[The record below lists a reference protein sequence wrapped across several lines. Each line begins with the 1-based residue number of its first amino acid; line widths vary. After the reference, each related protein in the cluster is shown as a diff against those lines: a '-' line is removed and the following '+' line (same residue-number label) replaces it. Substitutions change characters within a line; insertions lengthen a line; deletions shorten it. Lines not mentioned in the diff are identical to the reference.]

1 MNINKMIKAIIPRHD
16 TFFQMFEEDIN
27 NLMYGSDTLMQAFKF
42 PLTQEAKE
50 KLKLIEDIEHKG
62 DIISHKLFNELSKSF
77 IAPFDRE
84 DIHMLI
90 DSIDDVLDNIQG
102 ISKRVILYEINSFPD
117 TGYKLAEILHESV
130 TELSKAIPLLR
141 DMENKDK
148 IRESLV
154 HINTCENQADDI
166 FENAV
171 ASLFKTCH
179 DPIELIKLKEIFVG
193 LEAATDRCEDA
204 ANAIESIIIKNT

>member
-1 MNINKMIKAIIPRHD
+1 MKINKLIQKVVPRHD
-16 TFFQMFEEDIN
+16 IFFQMFEEDIT
-27 NLMYGSDTLMQAFKF
+27 NLVYAGNTLLQAFKF
-42 PLTQEAKE
+42 PLTEEAKS
-50 KLKLIEDIEHKG
+50 KLILIEDIEHKG

-102 ISKRVILYEINSFPD
+102 ISKRIILYEINSFPAS
-117 TGYKLAEILHESV
+117 GHKLAEILQESII
-130 TELSKAIPLLR
+130 ELSKAIPLLR
-141 DMENKDK
+141 DMDNKEK
-148 IRESLV
+148 IREALV
-154 HINTCENQADDI
+154 HINTCENKADDI
-166 FENAV
+166 FEHAV
-171 ASLFKTCH
+171 AELFKTCK
-179 DPIELIKLKEIFVG
+179 DPVELIKIKEILVG

>member
-1 MNINKMIKAIIPRHD
+1 MKINKLIQKVVPRHD
-16 TFFQMFEEDIN
+16 IFFQMFEEDIT
-27 NLMYGSDTLMQAFKF
+27 NLVYGGNTLLQAFKF
-42 PLTQEAKE
+42 PLTEESKS
-50 KLKLIEDIEHKG
+50 KLLLIEDIEHKG

-117 TGYKLAEILHESV
+117 SGYKLAEILQESII
-130 TELSKAIPLLR
+130 ELSKAIPLLR
-141 DMENKDK
+141 NMDNKEK

-154 HINTCENQADDI
+154 HINTCENKADDI
-166 FENAV
+166 FEHAV
-171 ASLFKTCH
+171 AELFKSCR
-179 DPIELIKLKEIFVG
+179 DPIELIKLKEILVG

>member
-1 MNINKMIKAIIPRHD
+1 MKINKLIQKVVPRHD
-16 TFFQMFEEDIN
+16 VFFEMFEEDIE
-27 NLMYGSDTLMQAFKF
+27 NLVFGGKTLLQAFKF
-42 PLTQEAKE
+42 PLTEDAKS
-50 KLKLIEDIEHKG
+50 KLILIEDIEHKG
-62 DIISHKLFNELSKSF
+62 DMISHKLFNELSKSF

-90 DSIDDVLDNIQG
+90 DAIDNVLDNIQG

-117 TGYKLAEILHESV
+117 SGYKLAEILQESII
-130 TELSKAIPLLR
+130 ELSKAIPLLR
-141 DMENKDK
+141 DMDNKDK

-154 HINTCENQADDI
+154 HVNTCENKADDI

-171 ASLFKTCH
+171 AELFKTCK
-179 DPIELIKLKEIFVG
+179 DPIELIKIKEILVG